1 VILWNVAAL
10 TREDQRCL
18 YEWLEVAAGRARVIS
33 TSREDLFPLVE
44 AGTFLEMLY
53 YRLNVLYFQ
62 FVAAEVV

>member
-1 VILWNVAAL
+1 
-10 TREDQRCL
+10 
-18 YEWLEVAAGRARVIS
+18 VIS